1 MPDSR
6 WARYTKLTSQIDSWD
21 ATYLACIK
29 LRGEVNLG
37 SEDVRLQSK
46 RQGFNPEYLLEAL
59 GLHMG
64 TPNCL
69 IRWSLEAQLEV
80 KMKKILFIALIMS
93 LLLVL
98 AVPVVMADG
107 HCPGNQHQSCASLL
121 KGKGGASEFVH
132 DHISNAGGNG
142 NGMPAAHGVSGMEFG
157 AAVSACAP
165 ISQNHP
171 CN

>member
-1 MPDSR
+1 
-6 WARYTKLTSQIDSWD
+6 
-21 ATYLACIK
+21 LACIK

-37 SEDVRLQSK
+37 SEDVCFQSK
-46 RQGFNPEYLLEAL
+46 RQGFNPEYSLEAL
-59 GLHMG
+59 GLLMG

-69 IRWSLEAQLEV
+69 IRWSLESQLEV
-80 KMKKILFIALIMS
+80 KMKKILFVALIMS

-98 AVPVVMADG
+98 AVPVVMADD
-107 HCPGNQHQSCASLL
+107 CPGNGHQSCASTF

-132 DHISNAGGNG
+132 DHVSNAGGNG
-142 NGMPAAHGVSGMEFG
+142 NGMPAVHGVSGMEFG

-171 CN
+171 CDS